1 GGMGGMGGMD
11 HGDGMMSD
19 DDMAALDAAT
29 GVEATRLF
37 LEGMVGHHQGAV
49 TMAQMVLDNG
59 ENPDVA
65 ALAQQII
72 DGQTAEITTMQDI
85 LATL

>member
-1 GGMGGMGGMD
+1 
-11 HGDGMMSD
+11 
-19 DDMAALDAAT
+19 
-29 GVEATRLF
+29 
-37 LEGMVGHHQGAV
+37 
-49 TMAQMVLDNG
+49 MAQMVLDNG
-59 ENPDVA
+59 QNPDVA